1 MSSSTTSSETA
12 GIPDS
17 RQRDLVRT
25 LQIAVLLTTTLLH
38 IIFLAK
44 AKPLQSANDRSRWC
58 TIWSLV
64 ERGTF
69 QIDEIRQRPGWDTID
84 LIRVDEHYYSTKPP
98 LLTTI
103 IAGITWC
110 VQRTTG
116 WTMDNHLQGVTF
128 VVLLIVN
135 ILPFFLSLLAWIGIL
150 DRVANQP
157 WTRFFVLLVAASG
170 TLVTPFLMTLNNHT
184 VATASC
190 TFALYALVRI
200 LYDSPEQSRP
210 WTYAL
215 CGFASAWTVVNELP
229 AASLAG
235 LFFLLAFRVSRPK
248 TLIAF
253 IPAAL
258 IPIVAFQ
265 ITNVIATGTW
275 KPAYAD
281 YGTEKYRFIVDGIP
295 SYWMEPHGVD
305 RNLDSPMTY
314 FIHCTVGHHGLFSLS
329 PIALLALAGWLMATR
344 KIPRGLKQ
352 LLVAGAVTSVVVI
365 GFYMTRTQNY
375 NYGGVSCG
383 LRWALWLTPLW
394 LLATVP
400 VLDILATSMTGRA
413 IALCLG
419 LASTYSA
426 WQPIDNPWRQPWLF
440 QWMEY
445 RGWIDYSEERPKLEK
460 PLWTWFPSLPRP
472 TNGEEAWIEFKVA
485 QANRSFRLVRLTGRN
500 SPRPTAPDLFELEI
514 KETWPDGSQPPRVRT
529 LLIDRASF
537 EGGASPADFLRWTD
551 PKITEVT
558 QMDDLAFVRGLPR
571 KVPYS
576 LRAIRYLRTTL
587 RKEALKCQIVAAHVA
602 VRETES
608 DSPTVHRCEAWL
620 SEDVPFGVAK
630 IEFHVNQVDDANVLF
645 HERWMI
651 HACSPQVLPYQ
662 KP

>member
-1 MSSSTTSSETA
+1 MSSTTTSPETV
-12 GIPDS
+12 GTVES
-17 RQRDLVRT
+17 RQRNLVRS
-25 LQIAVLLTTTLLH
+25 LQVAVLLTATLLH
-38 IIFLAK
+38 IVFLAK

-84 LIRVDEHYYSTKPP
+84 LIRSDGHYYSTKPP

-110 VQRTTG
+110 VQRATG
-116 WTMDNHLQGVTF
+116 WTMDSQLQGVQF
-128 VVLLIVN
+128 LVLLIVN
-135 ILPFFLSLLAWIGIL
+135 ILPFLLSLMAWIGIL
-150 DRVANQP
+150 DRISDQP
-157 WTRFFVLLVAASG
+157 WTRFFVFLTAAFG

-190 TFALYALVRI
+190 TIALYALVRI
-200 LYDSPEQSRP
+200 LHDDPAKCE
-210 WTYAL
+210 WWLYAL
-215 CGFASAWTVVNELP
+215 CGFTSAWTVVNELP
-229 AASLAG
+229 AAAAAG
-235 LFFLLAFRVSRPK
+235 FFFLLALSASRPK
-248 TLIAF
+248 TLLAF

-258 IPIVAFQ
+258 IPIVAFL

-305 RNLDSPMTY
+305 RNLDSPVTY
-314 FIHCTVGHHGLFSLS
+314 FVHCTIGHHGIFSLS
-329 PIALLALAGWLMATR
+329 PIALLAIVGWLMAGRTR
-344 KIPRGLKQ
+344 QRGLNQ
-352 LLVAGAVTSVVVI
+352 LLIVGAITSVVVL

-400 VLDILATSMTGRA
+400 ALDLMATSLTGRG
-413 IALCLG
+413 IALLLG

-445 RGWIDYSEERPKLEK
+445 RGWIDYSEERPKLKK
-460 PLWTWFPSLPRP
+460 PLWTWFDSLPLATEGQP
-472 TNGEEAWIEFKVA
+472 SWVEFKVA
-485 QANRSFRLVRLTGRN
+485 QANSSYRLVRLTGR
-500 SPRPTAPDLFELEI
+500 TAPSGSPTGLFELEV
-514 KETWPDGSQPPRVRT
+514 KETWPDGSQSPRIRT

-537 EGGASPADFLRWTD
+537 EVGAPPADFLRWTD
-551 PKITEVT
+551 AKVSESK

-576 LRAIRYLRTTL
+576 LRATRYLRTSL
-587 RKEALKCQIVAAHVA
+587 RKEALKCEIVAAHVA
-602 VRETES
+602 VRESES
-608 DSPTVHRCEAWL
+608 DVPAVHRCEAWL
-620 SEDVPFGVAK
+620 SSDVPFGVAK

-651 HACSPQVLPYQ
+651 HDCSPPVRPYE